1 MSTLMREVEKEF
13 VNYGGIFRVWG
24 GTSTIR
30 WLPGLVLIDQ
40 LYFQPVLTNM
50 ARGKRETV
58 FLLYSMF
65 RYLRRGHFSH
75 CVREIKTCKVTTGI
89 TRFCCPV
96 KVTDK
101 ATIFC
106 IQSCRGCAFVNFCR
120 SAGYTRKV
128 LGTRRTSLPAK
139 QHGRRLYVYVAR
151 AKRLFHRNLASSS
164 VECTVR

>member
-1 MSTLMREVEKEF
+1 M
-13 VNYGGIFRVWG
+13 WG
-24 GTSTIR
+24 GTSTLR
-30 WLPGLVLIDQ
+30 WLPGLVLIDK
-40 LYFQPVLTNM
+40 LYFQPFLTNI
-50 ARGKRETV
+50 ARGNRETV

-65 RYLRRGHFSH
+65 RYLRRGQFSH

-89 TRFCCPV
+89 TRFCCPA

-106 IQSCRGCAFVNFCR
+106 IHSCRGCAFVNFCR

-139 QHGRRLYVYVAR
+139 QHGRQSERLRRSGKVSIPPELGFIIGRVYWKIKIR
-151 AKRLFHRNLASSS
+151 PTS
-164 VECTVR
+164 CTWLGLTL